1 MNPVLADQAHSV
13 APGNTRRGIRSL
25 IKGLDWY
32 HIDRVSQL
40 AAPAKLHIARQC
52 AKRIKN
58 PSRIAFHQCQP
69 GIGSEL
75 SKHNEQHSGFTMNTS
90 VGISLRMLTALALA
104 IAIPVATAADSVQ
117 GRQGR
122 QGGMMQ
128 GQGGVEAQKQNRHRY
143 EHQNRYRDNGS
154 SRSGYDSGQQ
164 SRGTSA
170 TWSSGHQGTSGG
182 PGYGQSKGYG
192 GKQGNAQGSVGNRG
206 GGQGGGRGR

>member
-1 MNPVLADQAHSV
+1 MNPVLADQAHSA
-13 APGNTRRGIRSL
+13 APGNTRRGTRSL
-25 IKGLDWY
+25 IKDLDWY
-32 HIDRVSQL
+32 HIDGVSQL
-40 AAPAKLHIARQC
+40 AAPGQAPQC
-52 AKRIKN
+52 EAMPVTKKN

-69 GIGSEL
+69 AVGSEL
-75 SKHNEQHSGFTMNTS
+75 SKHNERHPGFTMNTS

-164 SRGTSA
+164 PRGTSG

-182 PGYGQSKGYG
+182 LGYGQSKGHS